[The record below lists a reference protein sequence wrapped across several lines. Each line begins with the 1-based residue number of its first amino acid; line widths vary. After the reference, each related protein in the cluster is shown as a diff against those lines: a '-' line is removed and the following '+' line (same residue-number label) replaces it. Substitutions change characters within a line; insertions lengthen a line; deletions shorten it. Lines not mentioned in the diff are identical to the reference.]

1 MYKAVQSFCT
11 SNETVWDSIPAF
23 VAVYGQFNAKV
34 AVLDQLIETQNR
46 STLGVKDVK
55 DQEREQTAGLA
66 HKIASALRVL
76 AKETGNKSLLAHL
89 HFRESDLYYGS
100 SATTVQCLNR
110 VKDAAVQYAATL
122 IADFGIAQT
131 QIDDLV
137 QRVDQMQVTFG
148 STRNAIINRGKA
160 TGLIRERIAE
170 IDDLLRRELD
180 LLVEFIKNDH
190 PDFALG
196 YKLAREVVDIHGK
209 KHKPGID
216 EVPPAA

>member
-1 MYKAVQSFCT
+1 
-11 SNETVWDSIPAF
+11 
-23 VAVYGQFNAKV
+23 
-34 AVLDQLIETQNR
+34 
-46 STLGVKDVK
+46 
-55 DQEREQTAGLA
+55 
-66 HKIASALRVL
+66 
-76 AKETGNKSLLAHL
+76 
-89 HFRESDLYYGS
+89 
-100 SATTVQCLNR
+100 
-110 VKDAAVQYAATL
+110 L

-209 KHKPGID
+209 KHKAGKED
-216 EVPPAA
+216 

>member
-1 MYKAVQSFCT
+1 MYKAVETFCA
-11 SNETVWDSIPAF
+11 SNEAVWDSIPTF
-23 VAVYGQFNAKV
+23 VAVYVQFSDKV
-34 AVLDQLIETQNR
+34 AVLDQLIETQDR

-76 AKETGNKSLLAHL
+76 AKETANKSLLAHL
-89 HFRESDLYYGS
+89 HFRESALYQGS
-100 SATTVQCLNR
+100 SASTIQCLNR

-160 TGLIRERIAE
+160 TGQIRERIAE

-209 KHKPGID
+209 KHKAGKED
-216 EVPPAA
+216 